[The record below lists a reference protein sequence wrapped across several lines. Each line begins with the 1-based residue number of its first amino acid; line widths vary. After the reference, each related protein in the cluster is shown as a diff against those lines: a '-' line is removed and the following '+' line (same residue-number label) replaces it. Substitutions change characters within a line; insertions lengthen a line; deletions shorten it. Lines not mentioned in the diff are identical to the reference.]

1 MTDPLDIQEFLGALT
16 RRTEAFF
23 NDELGI
29 VFTGR
34 GSQIDDVQKLDL
46 KSVTAIMSATG
57 ALKLYLAYS
66 FDAPLIDAAF
76 AAYTADLDIAE
87 DEREDAVQETAG
99 DIINII
105 VGNALADLA
114 ANGPTIALSPP
125 IILTEAKSVMRHRG
139 AKFASAELRADAGHM
154 SIHLIGPGE
163 LFNDSLEYVKE

>member
-1 MTDPLDIQEFLGALT
+1 MTDQLNIQEFLDALT

-29 VFTGR
+29 AFTGR
-34 GSQIDDVQKLDL
+34 GFQIDDVQKLDL
-46 KSVTAIMSATG
+46 KSITAIMSATG

-114 ANGPTIALSPP
+114 ATGPTIALSPP
-125 IILTEAKSVMRHRG
+125 IVLTEAKSVMRHRG
-139 AKFASAELRADAGHM
+139 AKFASAELHADAGQM

-163 LFNDSLEYVKE
+163 LFNDVLEYVKE

>member
-1 MTDPLDIQEFLGALT
+1 MIEHLDVNAFLDALN

-23 NDELGI
+23 REELGI
-29 VFTGR
+29 GITSRSF
-34 GSQIDDVQKLDL
+34 QIDDVQKLDL
-46 KSVTAIMSATG
+46 KHLTAIMSATG

-66 FDAPLIDAAF
+66 FEAALIDAAF
-76 AAYTADLDIAE
+76 TAYTADLDI
-87 DEREDAVQETAG
+87 DPGERDDAIQETAG

-105 VGNALADLA
+105 VGNALADIA
-114 ANGPTIALSPP
+114 AKGPAIALSPP

-139 AKFASAELRADAGHM
+139 AKFASAELATAAGNL

>member
-1 MTDPLDIQEFLGALT
+1 MTNHLDIKEFLVALT
-16 RRTEAFF
+16 RRTETFF
-23 NDELGI
+23 AEELGI
-29 VFTGR
+29 VFTGKA
-34 GSQIDDVQKLDL
+34 SQIDDVHKLDL

-76 AAYTADLDIAE
+76 VAYTADLDIAE
-87 DEREDAVQETAG
+87 EEREDAVQETAG

-105 VGNALADLA
+105 VGNALADIA
-114 ANGPTIALSPP
+114 ENGPTIALSPP

-139 AKFASAELRADAGHM
+139 AKFASAELSGQTGQI